1 MRFWTSFRLN
11 WLEFHLLEHSF
22 YNICPISAH
31 FGANYNKRFVAIL
44 YSKIINIILIF
55 RSAMAIVW
63 GPVLLVFV
71 FFIVKTMG
79 QKEVAQI
86 RCDAT
91 DEVEF

>member
-55 RSAMAIVW
+55 RSAMAVLW
-63 GPVLLVFV
+63 DPVLLYCC
-71 FFIVKTMG
+71 FFIVITMG
-79 QKEVAQI
+79 QKEVAQT
-86 RCDAT
+86 RCVPT